1 MCWNIEIDAIYGSFR
16 SFLIKI
22 QMLKGIKNQI
32 IKMRVISK
40 CEYIK
45 LDRDKSTFKSHRD
58 FNSEK
63 EISFKHF

>member
-1 MCWNIEIDAIYGSFR
+1 M
-16 SFLIKI
+16 K
-22 QMLKGIKNQI
+22 KGPAQAYPSNF
-32 IKMRVISK
+32 
-40 CEYIK
+40 EYIK